1 MVGGETTAT
10 LPAEVRH
17 HQILQ
22 LVAERQFV
30 RVRELS
36 ARFGVSPVTVRHD
49 LDLLESQGHVQRIHG
64 GAMAEPNVGIGVER
78 SHDENTREFSD
89 AKRAI
94 ARAAANLVRSG
105 EAVILDVGTTT
116 AAVAKELAGRTDLTE
131 VTVFT
136 NGLKIAQYLEAAH
149 PRISVIVT
157 GGTLRPLQHSLVNPL
172 ASQAFR
178 ELSAAIAF
186 IGCNGVDLTAGVT
199 NVNLPEA
206 EVKQVMVRAA
216 ERRVIVA
223 DATKLSRVALAR
235 ITDIDDVDVLV
246 TDDRADSSFVEDLR
260 DRGVDVV
267 VATATSDL

>member
-1 MVGGETTAT
+1 MREGTGSST
-10 LPAEVRH
+10 LPAEMRH
-17 HQILQ
+17 HQILR
-22 LVAERQFV
+22 LVNERQFV

-36 ARFGVSPVTVRHD
+36 ERFGVSAVTVRND
-49 LDLLESQGHVQRIHG
+49 LDILEAQGHVQRIHG
-64 GAMAEPNVGIGVER
+64 GAMAEPSMGIGVER
-78 SHDENTREFSD
+78 SHDENTAEFSD

-94 ARAAANLVRSG
+94 ARAAVDLVHSG

-116 AAVAKELAGRTDLTE
+116 AAVAKELASRTDLSE

-136 NGLKIAQYLEAAH
+136 NGLKIAQYLEPAH

-157 GGTLRPLQHSLVNPL
+157 GGTVRPLQHSLVNPL
-172 ASQAFR
+172 ATQAFA

-186 IGCNGVDLTAGVT
+186 IGCNGVDLNAGVT

-206 EVKQVMVRAA
+206 EVKRVMVGAA

-246 TDDRADSSFVEDLR
+246 TDDRADVSFVEDLR

-267 VATATSDL
+267 VATSSPHL